1 MTGQSGSEIE
11 ALHGFVKRFEEQ
23 SGRFMRLFR
32 MLLVAYLAYA
42 ALAMFLGIFV
52 LGRPFS
58 GLLFAVLVP
67 GFALWAWHGSRKKR
81 LHMLTRA
88 GALPT
93 LSNMVGLSYETKTSH
108 ARARAERGREFGVV
122 KGKNISVND
131 SLSGTLGDLIFTV
144 DSIEMTDDD
153 GDGGQRERFRGLVFG
168 LEPRVGDLSSL
179 VIRRAK
185 SEFSRK
191 VGAVF
196 GKAPPLEHR
205 WDKEMRVGA
214 DPPLAVFYENA
225 EGLEHRLDRV
235 AQAFDQTKLLFRF
248 QVGIQGLVQEG
259 PRLLIFMDSSVQWFM
274 VRDLEGDSAELTKE
288 LKRILYEF
296 SLPVKLVEIWA
307 KA

>member
-1 MTGQSGSEIE
+1 M
-11 ALHGFVKRFEEQ
+11 RF
-23 SGRFMRLFR
+23 FR
-32 MLLVAYLAYA
+32 ILLAAYLIYA
-42 ALAMFLGIFV
+42 ALAIFLGIFV

-67 GFALWAWHGSRKKR
+67 GFALWAWHGAQKKR
-81 LHMLTRA
+81 LHMLTRT

-93 LSNMVGLSYETKTSH
+93 LSNMVGLTYETKTGH

-122 KGKNISVND
+122 KGKDISVND
-131 SLSGTLGDLIFTV
+131 SLSGTLGDLIFSV
-144 DSIEMTDDD
+144 DNIEMTDDD
-153 GDGGQRERFRGLVFG
+153 GDGGKTTRFQGLVFG
-168 LEPRVGDLSSL
+168 LEPQVGDLSPL

-205 WDKEMRVGA
+205 WDKEIRVGA

-225 EGLEHRLDRV
+225 EGLEHRLDRL
-235 AQAFDQTKLLFRF
+235 AKAFDQTKLLFRF

-259 PRLLIFMDSSVQWFM
+259 PRLLVFMDSSVHWFM
-274 VRDLEGDSAELTKE
+274 VRDLEGDSVELTKE
-288 LKRILYEF
+288 LNRILDEL
-296 SLPVKLVEIWA
+296 SRPIQLAEIWA
-307 KA
+307 KV